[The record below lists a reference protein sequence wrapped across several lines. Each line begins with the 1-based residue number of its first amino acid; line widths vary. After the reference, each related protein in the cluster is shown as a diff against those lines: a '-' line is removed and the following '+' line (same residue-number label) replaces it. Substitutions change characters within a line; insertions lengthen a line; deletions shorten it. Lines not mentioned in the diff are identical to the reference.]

1 MILGAPFFRQLP
13 KLDLLRNSGRHGVFY
28 GFAAAGVHDTFHD
41 EFGFMRN
48 LSKSLLIGLIL
59 LAFAAVVSAQDKT
72 TGTIK
77 GKVRVERGSPSGVA
91 VILMQGDNEVS
102 RVQSD
107 KKGDF
112 VIPRVAPGTY
122 SVRLRKPGLMVGTID
137 DITVK
142 AGQTRPLGD
151 HLYLTVDPGSIA
163 LINVSVFDE
172 AGRSVP
178 DVRVDLAKVSGNDQL
193 EKIDTHM
200 TDESGSFVFRLSPA
214 PAKYRL
220 TIMSNDAEHVSKD
233 VDVDMAARYAVALTY
248 KKKS

>member
-1 MILGAPFFRQLP
+1 MILSTGE
-13 KLDLLRNSGRHGVFY
+13 LR
-28 GFAAAGVHDTFHD
+28 
-41 EFGFMRN
+41 FMRN
-48 LSKSLLIGLIL
+48 LSKSLLLGVVVVA
-59 LAFAAVVSAQDKT
+59 LASFVSAQDKT
-72 TGTIK
+72 TGVIK
-77 GKVRVERGSPSGVA
+77 GKVRVERGSPAGVA
-91 VILMQGDNEVS
+91 VILLQGDNEIT

-112 VIPRVAPGTY
+112 VISRVTPGTY

-151 HLYLTVDPGSIA
+151 RLYLSVDPGSQA

-172 AGRSVP
+172 GGRSVP
-178 DVRVDLAKVSGNDQL
+178 DVRVDLAKIISDDRL
-193 EKIDTHM
+193 EKIDTHT
-200 TDESGSFVFRLSPA
+200 TDEAGSFVFRLPPV

-220 TIMSNDAEHVSKD
+220 TIMSNEAEHVSTD
-233 VDVDMAARYAVALTY
+233 VEIDQAARYAVSLTY

>member
-1 MILGAPFFRQLP
+1 M
-13 KLDLLRNSGRHGVFY
+13 RNS
-28 GFAAAGVHDTFHD
+28 
-41 EFGFMRN
+41 
-48 LSKSLLIGLIL
+48 SKSLLLGLVV
-59 LAFAAVVSAQDKT
+59 LALVSFVSAQDKT

-77 GKVRVERGSPSGVA
+77 GKVRVEHGSASGVA
-91 VILMQGDNEVS
+91 VILLQGDNEIT

-112 VIPRVAPGTY
+112 VISHVAPGTY

-151 HLYLTVDPGSIA
+151 RLYLTVDPGSIA
-163 LINVSVFDE
+163 IINVSVFDE

-178 DVRVDLAKVSGNDQL
+178 DVRVDLAKRIGEDRL
-193 EKIDTHM
+193 EKLDTHM
-200 TDESGSFVFRLSPA
+200 TDESGQFVFRLPPT

-220 TIMSNDAEHVSKD
+220 TIMSNDAEHVSQD
-233 VDVDMAARYAVALTY
+233 VEVEMAARYAVALTY

>member
-1 MILGAPFFRQLP
+1 
-13 KLDLLRNSGRHGVFY
+13 
-28 GFAAAGVHDTFHD
+28 
-41 EFGFMRN
+41 MRN
-48 LSKSLLIGLIL
+48 LSKCLLFGLIL
-59 LAFAAVVSAQDKT
+59 LAFAAGVSAQDKT

-77 GKVRVERGSPSGVA
+77 GKVRVERGSPAGVS
-91 VILMQGDNEVS
+91 VILIQGDNEVS

-112 VIPRVAPGTY
+112 VIPKVAPGTY

-200 TDESGSFVFRLSPA
+200 TDESGSFVFRLPPA

-220 TIMSNDAEHVSKD
+220 TIMSSDAEHISKD
-233 VDVDMAARYAVALTY
+233 VEVDQAARYAVALTY

>member
-1 MILGAPFFRQLP
+1 
-13 KLDLLRNSGRHGVFY
+13 
-28 GFAAAGVHDTFHD
+28 
-41 EFGFMRN
+41 MRN
-48 LSKSLLIGLIL
+48 LLKSLLLGLVVLGLPL
-59 LAFAAVVSAQDKT
+59 LVSAQDKT
-72 TGTIK
+72 TGAIK

-91 VILMQGDNEVS
+91 IILLQGENEIT

-112 VIPRVAPGTY
+112 VISHVAPGTY

-151 HLYLTVDPGSIA
+151 RLYLSVDAGSIA

-172 AGRSVP
+172 GGRSVR
-178 DVRVDLAKVSGNDQL
+178 DVRVDLARIISDDQL

-200 TDESGSFVFRLSPA
+200 TDESGQFVFRLPPA

-233 VDVDMAARYAVALTY
+233 VEVDMAARYAVALTY

>member
-1 MILGAPFFRQLP
+1 MIP
-13 KLDLLRNSGRHGVFY
+13 SIVE
-28 GFAAAGVHDTFHD
+28 V
-41 EFGFMRN
+41 GFMTSF
-48 LSKSLLIGLIL
+48 SKSIL
-59 LAFAAVVSAQDKT
+59 CGIVLVVLAASALAQDKPDKT
-72 TGTIK
+72 TGIIK

-91 VILMQGDNEVS
+91 VILIQGDNEIT

-112 VIPRVAPGTY
+112 AISHVVPGTY
-122 SVRLRKPGLMVGTID
+122 SIRFRKPGLMVGTID
-137 DITVK
+137 DIAVK

-151 HLYLTVDPGSIA
+151 RLYLTVDPGSIA

-172 AGRSVP
+172 AGHSIP
-178 DVRVDLAKVSGNDQL
+178 DVRVDLAKIIGDDRF

-220 TIMSNDAEHVSKD
+220 TIMSNGAEQTSQD
-233 VDVDMAARYAVALTY
+233 VLVEQAARYAVALTY

>member
-1 MILGAPFFRQLP
+1 MIP
-13 KLDLLRNSGRHGVFY
+13 S
-28 GFAAAGVHDTFHD
+28 TI

-48 LSKSLLIGLIL
+48 ISTLLGLGLLL
-59 LAFAAVVSAQDKT
+59 LASSAAVSAQDKT
-72 TGTIK
+72 TGVIK

-91 VILMQGDNEVS
+91 VILMQGDNEIT

-112 VIPRVAPGTY
+112 MISRVAPGTY

-137 DITVK
+137 DIAVK
-142 AGQTRPLGD
+142 AGETRPLGD
-151 HLYLTVDPGSIA
+151 RLYLSVDPGSLA

-172 AGRSVP
+172 SGRSMP
-178 DVRVDLAKVSGNDQL
+178 DVRVDLAKIIGDDRF

-200 TDESGSFVFRLSPA
+200 TDESGSFVFRLPPA

-220 TIMSNDAEHVSKD
+220 TIMSNDAEHLSKD
-233 VDVDMAARYAVALTY
+233 VFVEQAARYAVALTY

>member
-1 MILGAPFFRQLP
+1 M
-13 KLDLLRNSGRHGVFY
+13 RNS
-28 GFAAAGVHDTFHD
+28 
-41 EFGFMRN
+41 
-48 LSKSLLIGLIL
+48 SKSLLLGLVV
-59 LAFAAVVSAQDKT
+59 LALASFVSAQDKT
-72 TGTIK
+72 TGAIK
-77 GKVRVERGSPSGVA
+77 GKVRVERGSASGVA
-91 VILMQGDNEVS
+91 VILLQGDNEIT

-112 VIPRVAPGTY
+112 VISHVAPGTY

-151 HLYLTVDPGSIA
+151 RLYLSIDSGSIA
-163 LINVSVFDE
+163 IINVSVFDE

-178 DVRVDLAKVSGNDQL
+178 DVRVDLAKLVSDNQL

-200 TDESGSFVFRLSPA
+200 TDESGQFVFRLPPT

-220 TIMSNDAEHVSKD
+220 TIMSNDAERVSKD
-233 VDVDMAARYAVALTY
+233 VEVEMAARYAVALTY

>member
-1 MILGAPFFRQLP
+1 
-13 KLDLLRNSGRHGVFY
+13 
-28 GFAAAGVHDTFHD
+28 
-41 EFGFMRN
+41 MRN
-48 LSKSLLIGLIL
+48 LSKSLLLGLVVLGLPL
-59 LAFAAVVSAQDKT
+59 LVSAQDKT
-72 TGTIK
+72 TGAIK

-91 VILMQGDNEVS
+91 VILLQGENEIT

-112 VIPRVAPGTY
+112 VISHVAPGTY

-151 HLYLTVDPGSIA
+151 RLYLSVDAGSIA

-172 AGRSVP
+172 GGRSVR
-178 DVRVDLAKVSGNDQL
+178 DVRVDLARIISDDQL

-200 TDESGSFVFRLSPA
+200 TDESGQFVFRLPPA

-233 VDVDMAARYAVALTY
+233 VEVDMAARYAVALTY

>member
-1 MILGAPFFRQLP
+1 MIEFEFMRNPLKTLILAVVLLVLGAPVL
-13 KLDLLRNSGRHGVFY
+13 
-28 GFAAAGVHDTFHD
+28 
-41 EFGFMRN
+41 
-48 LSKSLLIGLIL
+48 
-59 LAFAAVVSAQDKT
+59 AQDKT

-77 GKVRVERGSPSGVA
+77 GKVRVERGSPAGVA
-91 VILMQGDNEVS
+91 VILMQGDNEVT

-112 VIPRVAPGTY
+112 VISRVTPGTY

-137 DITVK
+137 DVAVK

-151 HLYLTVDPGSIA
+151 RLYLAVDPGSLA
-163 LINVSVFDE
+163 LINVSVFDA
-172 AGRSVP
+172 AGHSVR
-178 DVRVDLAKVSGNDQL
+178 DVRVDLEKIISDDRV

-200 TDESGSFVFRLSPA
+200 TDEAGSFVFRLPPV

-220 TIMSNDAEHVSKD
+220 TIMSDEAEHVSKD
-233 VDVDMAARYAVALTY
+233 VEVEMAARYAIALTY